1 MSNPEEQAQAQAM
14 LQQLAASTALL
25 PQEVPDGPE
34 LPPEGMVALPVI
46 EQDGTSYVP
55 IFTSEEALVSAGADP
70 QQAVAVPMAQLAA
83 SWPAEELWLA
93 VDPATDH
100 GVS

>member
-14 LQQLAASTALL
+14 LLQLAASTALL
-25 PQEVPDGPE
+25 PQEVPDGAEP
-34 LPPEGMVALPVI
+34 PPEGMVALPVI

-70 QQAVAVPMAQLAA
+70 QQAVAVPVSQLAA
-83 SWPAEELWLA
+83 SWPVGRGL
-93 VDPATDH
+93 
-100 GVS
+100 